1 MTSSKP
7 NTHEIKIADPH
18 DYDHSHPDIA
28 GGWLR
33 AAVFGAMDGLVSN
46 IALIAGIGAAGA
58 SAPVVILTG
67 SAGLVAGAFSMALG
81 EYASVKTSNE
91 QVHSEL
97 AVEIAAHARNPEGE
111 VHELSRHFTA
121 MGMSEKTATLA
132 AKEIHENADVAARV
146 HITQEL
152 GIDPHSNP
160 SPWIAAFSSF
170 AMFATGAAIPLIP
183 YILGFNSLVLGLAVG
198 GVGLLVAGAISAKFT
213 RKSYF
218 KSALRQLFFGSIA
231 VGATYLVGL
240 LLGVSEF

>member
-1 MTSSKP
+1 M
-7 NTHEIKIADPH
+7 NTPRPSTNEIRTADPH

-81 EYASVKTSNE
+81 EYASVKTANE

-97 AVEIAAHARNPEGE
+97 AVELEAHERNPEGE
-111 VHELSRHFTA
+111 VNELARHFET
-121 MGMSEKTATLA
+121 MGMSITTATSA
-132 AKEIHENADVAARV
+132 AREIHGNAAVAARV

-152 GIDPHSNP
+152 GVDPHSNP
-160 SPWIAAFSSF
+160 SPWVAAFSSF
-170 AMFATGAAIPLIP
+170 AMFAAGAAVPLIP
-183 YILGFNSLVLGLAVG
+183 YILGFNSLALGLAVG
-198 GVGLLVAGAISAKFT
+198 GAGLLLAGGISAKFT
-213 RKSYF
+213 RKSYA

-240 LLGVSEF
+240 LLGVGAI